1 MGYLLIIFC
10 VGIPLIK
17 DGISVDK
24 VCTFSTNFQRFIC
37 PSLPY
42 QHPYFGA
49 PEPCSPLSK
58 SRQTGGKVKLKSS
71 HSPDISALYRCPL
84 IAATLSAVY
93 PLFDSYPQSIVTL
106 ARPIRSLSS
115 LYLHK
120 TSNRTSHLS

>member
-42 QHPYFGA
+42 QHRTIRCDGQSDFEQNSLTNVACCHDVPVRKLLSLLTRNGLQAKLDTMFQWLGL
-49 PEPCSPLSK
+49 SPSK
-58 SRQTGGKVKLKSS
+58 QKVGGSNPRRVTPHMRCVARQQMS
-71 HSPDISALYRCPL
+71 
-84 IAATLSAVY
+84 
-93 PLFDSYPQSIVTL
+93 
-106 ARPIRSLSS
+106 
-115 LYLHK
+115 
-120 TSNRTSHLS
+120 